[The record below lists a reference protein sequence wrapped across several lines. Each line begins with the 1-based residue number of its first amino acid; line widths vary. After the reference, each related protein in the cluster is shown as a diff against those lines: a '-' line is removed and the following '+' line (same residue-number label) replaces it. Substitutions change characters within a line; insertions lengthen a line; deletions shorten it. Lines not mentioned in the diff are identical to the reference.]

1 MIKKNSNVDVAFM
14 LDATSSMEK
23 NLKAVEDNIAEI
35 VFKIRDAFD
44 NILIRVALVAY
55 RDFSEGGFHF
65 KILDL
70 TSDIEEFT
78 RVLGGVRAY
87 RGGDI
92 PEDVL
97 GALDKTVNLNWEA
110 ANKLLFQI
118 GRYCIHN
125 TIFYEFLQ
133 R

>member
-1 MIKKNSNVDVAFM
+1 MIKKNSNVDIAFM

-44 NILIRVALVAY
+44 NILIRVGLVAY

-97 GALDKTVNLNWEA
+97 GALDKTVNLNWKA

-125 TIFYEFLQ
+125 IIFYEFLQ

>member
-1 MIKKNSNVDVAFM
+1 MAPSVA
-14 LDATSSMEK
+14 S
-23 NLKAVEDNIAEI
+23 
-35 VFKIRDAFD
+35 
-44 NILIRVALVAY
+44 RVALLLVIALAVPQQ
-55 RDFSEGGFHF
+55 FHSEVTSRTQSARGGV
-65 KILDL
+65 K
-70 TSDIEEFT
+70 

-125 TIFYEFLQ
+125 TIFYEFYGISYKSIRRSIPL
-133 R
+133 